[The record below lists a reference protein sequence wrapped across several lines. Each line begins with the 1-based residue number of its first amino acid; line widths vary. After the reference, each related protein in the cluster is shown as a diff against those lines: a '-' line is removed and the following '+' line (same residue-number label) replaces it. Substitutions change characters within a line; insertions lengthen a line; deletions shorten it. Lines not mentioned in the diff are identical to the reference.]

1 MFGKCWQ
8 GHSGGKIMELVNQI
22 YNGDFLLAQES
33 HPDFPDGWQRTGG
46 DSSTLW
52 EWIGPP
58 QGPRAIGIHHPGG
71 PKAGIGQ
78 AFEVSVQAGDN
89 QRWELQLTL
98 AVHPAGT
105 PCFAR
110 INMGAGGI
118 AVFSFSPT
126 EEPQVFTRVF
136 ETKVGIPGLR
146 LELGILGVGDL
157 TIHQVEAFRLY
168 PLRVLRLDEKGQLYI
183 RHVES
188 IGQIQKPVPVQMI
201 SPIPIPVEVKATI
214 TGDIRALTP
223 ARDGVRMY
231 SSSGGPLGST
241 PDGSLQVQ
249 LSGHRF
255 WESSE
260 SVTATV
266 SPDVTGAVDVASFSV
281 FTFAVLNRGIASAFI
296 QVEVSPDGLVWAAD
310 APEQEVAAGT
320 LSMFTPTLFLRFNR
334 LKFRA
339 LTASTLTVWFQAQS

>member
-1 MFGKCWQ
+1 
-8 GHSGGKIMELVNQI
+8 MELVNQI

-33 HPDFPDGWQRTGG
+33 HPDFPDGWQRIEG
-46 DSSTLW
+46 DRSTSW

-58 QGPRAIGIHHPGG
+58 QGPRAIDIHHPSG

-89 QRWELQLTL
+89 QRWEAQLTL
-98 AVHPAGT
+98 ETHPAGV

-118 AVFSFSPT
+118 AVFSLRPT

-136 ETKVGIPGLR
+136 ETKVGVPGLR

-157 TIHQVEAFRLY
+157 TIHQAQVFRLY

-188 IGQIQKPVPVQMI
+188 IGQIQKPVPVYMI

-223 ARDGVRMY
+223 ARDGVCMY
-231 SSSGGPLGST
+231 GSSGGPIGST

-260 SVTATV
+260 SVIATS
-266 SPDVTGAVDVASFSV
+266 SPDVTWAQDVANLSV
-281 FTFAVLNRGIASAFI
+281 FTFAVMNAGIAPAFV
-296 QVEVSPDGLVWAAD
+296 QLEVSPDGSVWAAD
-310 APEQEVAAGT
+310 GAEHEIAAGA
-320 LSMFTPTLFLRFNR
+320 LAMFTPTFFVRYNR
-334 LKFRA
+334 LRFRA
-339 LTASTLTVWFQAQS
+339 LAASPLRVWFQAQT